1 MTALALSLIL
11 AAAVIHASWNYFLKR
26 SGGGAVF
33 VWLFATLSAL
43 IYLPLAAL
51 IIWWVKPE
59 FGWVHYGLMF
69 ASAVLH
75 TAYYLLLDRGY
86 RSGDLSVVYPI
97 ARGTGPLITVL
108 CAVLLLGEHPTPIAV
123 AGRAADRRRRGRADR
138 RPAQPAGSPGTYQ
151 AVGFA
156 LLTGCMIAS
165 YTLVDKIAVA
175 AWLIPPL
182 VQDWATNL
190 GRVLLMTPM
199 MLSRRHEIVPT
210 WLRAKKE
217 IVAVALLCPLSYIL
231 VLTAMVFTPVS
242 YVAPAREVSILVAAF
257 MGTQWLAEGDVKRR
271 LTAAA
276 AMVFGIVCLAL
287 G

>member
-1 MTALALSLIL
+1 MTAFALLLIL
-11 AAAVIHASWNYFLKR
+11 AAAVVHASWNYFLKR
-26 SGGGAVF
+26 SGGGTVF

-43 IYLPLAAL
+43 IYAPLAAAIL
-51 IIWWVKPE
+51 WWQKPD

-69 ASAVLH
+69 ASAALH
-75 TAYYLLLDRGY
+75 TVYYLLLDRGY
-86 RSGDLSVVYPI
+86 RSGDLSVVYPL
-97 ARGTGPLITVL
+97 ARGTGPLITML
-108 CAVLLLGEHPTPIAV
+108 CAVLFLDEHPTVLAV
-123 AGRAADRRRRGRADR
+123 AGALLIGGGAIALTGDPRKLRQSGNLH
-138 RPAQPAGSPGTYQ
+138 

-182 VQDWATNL
+182 VQDWAANL

-199 MLSRRHEIVPT
+199 ALRRREEIPGT
-210 WLRAKKE
+210 WRRAKKE

-242 YVAPAREVSILVAAF
+242 YVAPAREVSILVAAL
-257 MGTQWLAEGDVKRR
+257 MGTQLLAEGDVARR
-271 LTAAA
+271 MTAAV
-276 AMVFGIVCLAL
+276 AMVAGITCLAI

>member
-1 MTALALSLIL
+1 VTALALALVL

-43 IYLPLAAL
+43 IYAPLAAL
-51 IIWWVKPE
+51 VIWWQQPQ
-59 FGWVHYGLMF
+59 FGWVHYVLMF
-69 ASAVLH
+69 ASAALH

-86 RSGDLSVVYPI
+86 RSGDLSVVYPL

-108 CAVLLLGEHPTPIAV
+108 CAVLLLQERPTPVAVTGALLIGGGAV
-123 AGRAADRRRRGRADR
+123 ALTGDPRKLRQSGNLH
-138 RPAQPAGSPGTYQ
+138 

-182 VQDWATNL
+182 VQDWAANL

-199 MLSRRHEIVPT
+199 ALRLRSDIVPT
-210 WLRAKKE
+210 WRRAKQE
-217 IVAVALLCPLSYIL
+217 VIAVALLCPLSYIL

-242 YVAPAREVSILVAAF
+242 YVAPAREVSILVAAL
-257 MGTQWLAEGDVKRR
+257 MGTHLLAEGDAARR
-271 LTAAA
+271 LAAAA
-276 AMVFGIVCLAL
+276 AMVAGIICLAL